1 MSGTTLSST
10 DSIRERAL
18 ASLRRVGVTVP
29 EGDGL
34 TARTPITGQPLF
46 ELAATT
52 AEETGQAVTEAA
64 AAFRAWRT
72 TPAPDRGSWCGDW
85 AICCARTRAI
95 WRT

>member
-10 DSIRERAL
+10 DSLRERAL

-46 ELAATT
+46 GLAATT
-52 AEETGQAVTEAA
+52 AEEAGQAVAEAE
-64 AAFRAWRT
+64 AAFRA
-72 TPAPDRGSWCGDW
+72 
-85 AICCARTRAI
+85 
-95 WRT
+95 